1 MNKNKIKGV
10 LKEQAGKLMED
21 EALQT
26 EGKVQYFSGMLL
38 EYYGKKKEKVFK
50 TINGMIDSLSQKKV
64 VVPVPAETK
73 V

>member
-64 VVPVPAETK
+64 VVPVQVETK